1 MEKILDSKEYYGE
14 ANNKNISLLFFYMF
28 IFVFSFAA
36 PFFSFICCTILV
48 IYTND
53 YKFIKTLP
61 IALVMFFVV
70 INFNKDFFYQGNDL
84 LWYYSYF
91 KNFSDY
97 QLGFFSAFQDDNL
110 ATVTLKSSEPFYHL
124 LVYAS
129 SKLTNGYYPFY
140 ITMIHS
146 IIYLVPTFVII
157 NICKIE
163 RVPVLICLSLVLFQM
178 LVFYDFGNAYNMIR
192 QQVASSFVVLSFYFM
207 YVKKPQLCLFFC
219 VISIFTHNS
228 TVIVVALIFLFCLY
242 NLNYLSYKVV
252 VFTSS
257 ILSFI
262 YILLYFKI
270 SGDYEDLQDQS
281 RGLALQLLD
290 FILFFLSGIIV
301 FFYDSKYRHIYKF
314 IFIFFIALSFS
325 YASSFL
331 PLRFLTFYDSFKWLV
346 YFILLNF
353 LSSKLIRYKSA
364 DFFILLI
371 STSLAFIYF
380 NLKLTYT
387 TYYYSGTFIKF
398 VFDSPVF
405 YLGTNL

>member
-1 MEKILDSKEYYGE
+1 MEKRLDSKEFYSSGD
-14 ANNKNISLLFFYMF
+14 NNVPLLIFYLF
-28 IFVFSFAA
+28 ICVFSFAT
-36 PFFSFICCTILV
+36 PFFSFICCTVLV
-48 IYTND
+48 VYTND
-53 YKFIKTLP
+53 YKFIKTIP
-61 IALVMFFVV
+61 IALVMFFII

-97 QLGFFSAFQDDNL
+97 ELGFLNAFQDDNL
-110 ATVTLKSSEPFYHL
+110 ASVTLKSSEPLYHF

-140 ITMIHS
+140 ITLIHS
-146 IIYLVPTFVII
+146 IVYLIPTFVII
-157 NICKIE
+157 NICKLE

-207 YVKKPQLCLFFC
+207 YLKKPKLCIFFC
-219 VISIFTHNS
+219 MLSVFTHNS

-242 NLNYLSYKVV
+242 NLKYFSYKTV
-252 VFTSS
+252 VFFSS
-257 ILSFI
+257 VLSFI
-262 YILLYFKI
+262 YVLAYFKI

-290 FILFFLSGIIV
+290 FILFLLSGLIV
-301 FFYDSKYRHIYKF
+301 FFYDSKYRNIYRF
-314 IFIFFIALSFS
+314 ILIFFIALTFS

-346 YFILLNF
+346 YFVLLNF
-353 LSSKLIRYKSA
+353 LSSKLIRYKGA
-364 DFFILLI
+364 DFFILLC
-371 STSLAFIYF
+371 SSLLAFIYF

-387 TYYYSGTFIKF
+387 TYYYSGSFIDF
-398 VFDSPVF
+398 VLDSPIF